1 MATKTLKSI
10 LTLLLL
16 ISSLTTFL
24 QPTMAADPDILTDFI
39 LPQNSTTNITSQFF
53 TFSGMRPIFHQRPQD
68 FTIAKASLAQFPA
81 LEGQSVSYAVL
92 QFPAGT
98 TNPPHIHPRASELL
112 YLARGSLQVG
122 FVDTANKLYTQ
133 TLQLGDMFVFP
144 KGLVHF
150 QYNVG
155 KVTAVAFSAFGSA
168 NAGTVSLPPTL
179 FTSGIDDDVLV
190 KGFKSDV
197 TTIQSLK
204 AGLSAK
210 K

>member
-1 MATKTLKSI
+1 M
-10 LTLLLL
+10 
-16 ISSLTTFL
+16 SS
-24 QPTMAADPDILTDFI
+24 DPDILSDFI
-39 LPQNSTTNITSQFF
+39 LPQNSTINTTTGQFF

-68 FTIAKASLAQFPA
+68 FTIAKASLTQFPA
-81 LEGQSVSYAVL
+81 LEA
-92 QFPAGT
+92 
-98 TNPPHIHPRASELL
+98 ELL
-112 YLARGSLQVG
+112 FLARGSLKVG

-179 FTSGIDDDVLV
+179 FASGIDDDVLV

-197 TTIQSLK
+197 ETIQSLK